1 MPRRCATPAGA
12 RSRDSEIF
20 SDQAFHGAASENRTR
35 DLRITRFD
43 LGLHRSVWRCV
54 DVLAQCGRV
63 RRRAVLCSWVAA
75 SVAATGM
82 PPRVGL

>member
-43 LGLHRSVWRCV
+43 LGWHGGVWVCA
-54 DVLAQCGRV
+54 DVLETSGEA
-63 RRRAVLCSWVAA
+63 RRRASLFSPVAA
-75 SVAATGM
+75 SVAAAG
-82 PPRVGL
+82 